1 MLFQYIYAYLAEKR
15 EKGADMAEFTPIN
28 TQEEFEAAVKDR
40 LAREAKKYEGYT
52 SPSDLEKIKEEHKSE
67 VDKLNETMT
76 AKLKEK
82 DDVIAERDTKIKGYE
97 TSSAKMRIARE
108 TGLSYEAMDYIQGSD
123 EEAMKKS
130 AEALKALIGSKP
142 APPLGDPE
150 PTPPSDPKKAA
161 WANLSKSLTEE

>member
-1 MLFQYIYAYLAEKR
+1 M
-15 EKGADMAEFTPIN
+15 ADFTPIN
-28 TQEEFEAAVKDR
+28 TQEEFDAAVKER

-52 SPSDLEKIKEEHKSE
+52 SPEDLEKIKAGHKSE

-82 DDVIAERDTKIKGYE
+82 DDTIAERDTKIKGYE
-97 TSSAKMRIARE
+97 TSAAKMKIARE
-108 TGLSYEAMDYIQGSD
+108 TGLSYEAVDYIQGSD

-130 AEALKALIGSKP
+130 AETLKALIKSGKP

-150 PTPPSDPKKAA
+150 PPQPSDPTQAA
-161 WANLSKSLTEE
+161 WASLSKSLSEE